1 MTMDIER
8 LVNSFGK
15 SYRELIDA
23 GLILNKTKPSSSSG
37 EPDIFIKMETEGVFL
52 SFRREGQIFNEISLS
67 IQKDK
72 KEWTFPNDL
81 PFGLKKIMS
90 RQWVHENFGKPLRS
104 SPPEVIMKRVFG
116 WTELFETRGTDV
128 SISMQINYD
137 TADNV
142 KSVTF
147 LPTSEL
153 RW

>member
-37 EPDIFIKMETEGVFL
+37 EPDIFLKMETEGVFL

-81 PFGLKKIMS
+81 PFGLKKIMY
-90 RQWVHENFGKPLRS
+90 RQWVHDNIGAPLRS
-104 SPPEVIMKRVFG
+104 SSPKVVMRRAFG
-116 WTELFETRGTDV
+116 WTDLYEVKKRPINTM
-128 SISMQINYD
+128 MQISYD
-137 TADNV
+137 TSEQVRA
-142 KSVTF
+142 VTF
-147 LPTSEL
+147 LPVSEL